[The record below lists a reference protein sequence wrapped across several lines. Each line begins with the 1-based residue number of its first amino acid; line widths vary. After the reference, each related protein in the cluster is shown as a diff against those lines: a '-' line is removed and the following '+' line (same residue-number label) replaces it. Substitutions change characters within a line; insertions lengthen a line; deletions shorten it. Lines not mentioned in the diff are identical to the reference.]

1 MTKEKKEIQNQLYMK
16 AEDVLSDVLT
26 DALLQLTHKQYV
38 ELQMELVSYIG
49 SRCDIGVCAFI

>member
-49 SRCDIGVCAFI
+49 SRCDIHIWSK

>member
-1 MTKEKKEIQNQLYMK
+1 MTNEKKEIQNQLYMK

-49 SRCDIGVCAFI
+49 SRCDIHIWSK

>member
-38 ELQMELVSYIG
+38 ELQMELVSYIC
-49 SRCDIGVCAFI
+49 SRCDIHIWSK